1 MQKFP
6 FFSSLLLPIFPL
18 LGFFLAVG
26 RLAPDE
32 VAVLVD
38 QFLYLAID
46 VLIFWGELDVFLEML
61 VVEGLVVL
69 STVLPMM
76 GST

>member
-1 MQKFP
+1 M
-6 FFSSLLLPIFPL
+6 
-18 LGFFLAVG
+18 
-26 RLAPDE
+26 
-32 VAVLVD
+32 AVLVD

-46 VLIFWGELDVFLEML
+46 VLIFWGELDVFLKIF

>member
-1 MQKFP
+1 M
-6 FFSSLLLPIFPL
+6 
-18 LGFFLAVG
+18 
-26 RLAPDE
+26 
-32 VAVLVD
+32 AVLVD
-38 QFLYLAID
+38 QLMYLAID
-46 VLIFWGELDVFLEML
+46 VLILGGELDVFLKIF